1 MEPQATEQFTLRND
15 AFGLA
20 PAAMSLLRLDG
31 TLFDAN
37 DAYLALMGLERDT
50 MGSTTAVDLTHP
62 ADRERTTVYLQQLA
76 DGDLDEVV
84 TEKRYQ
90 RADGSTFEA
99 RLIARA
105 LRHPDGHT
113 MAILGLIHDLT
124 EQDVFDR
131 VQRELAATQAVAQ
144 VAAQS
149 AHELNN
155 LLAAMVLQLD
165 LAEESTVTMTL
176 RALLER
182 ATALGSDL
190 LHLTED
196 DLTTTSLHPWPDGDA
211 HRPRPA
217 VLVVD
222 DEPTLLDT
230 VAQALRRSGY
240 EVLVAAN
247 GAEAL
252 RVAATEPFGLLVTD
266 LVMPDIDGV
275 SLAQQLQQNRPDLP
289 VLFITGYAGGDLIQR
304 LPADANVLRKPFRA
318 LDLVTSVAR
327 LSPHIS

>member
-1 MEPQATEQFTLRND
+1 VEPQATEQFTLRYE
-15 AFGLA
+15 AFGHA

-31 TLFDAN
+31 TLLDAN

-62 ADRERTTVYLQQLA
+62 DDRERTAAYLQQLTN
-76 DGDLDEVV
+76 GDIDEVV

-90 RADGSTFEA
+90 RADGTTFEA
-99 RLIARA
+99 RLIARP
-105 LRHPDGHT
+105 LRDQNGRT
-113 MAILGLIHDLT
+113 TAILGMIHDLT

-155 LLAAMVLQLD
+155 LLGAMVLQLD
-165 LAEESTVTMTL
+165 LAEESAATVSL

-182 ATALGSDL
+182 ATSLGADL
-190 LHLTED
+190 LRLTED
-196 DLTTTSLHPWPDGDA
+196 DLATTTADPSQPGDEVGE
-211 HRPRPA
+211 RTA

-230 VAQALRRSGY
+230 VALALRRSGY
-240 EVLVAAN
+240 EVLAAAN
-247 GAEAL
+247 GTEAL
-252 RVAATEPFGLLVTD
+252 QIATTEHFGLLVTD

-275 SLAQQLQQNRPDLP
+275 SLAQQLQQMHPGLP
-289 VLFITGYAGGDLIQR
+289 VLFITGYAGGDLIER

-327 LSPHIS
+327 LSSHIS

>member
-1 MEPQATEQFTLRND
+1 VEPQATEQFTLRNE

-31 TLFDAN
+31 TLLDAN

-62 ADRERTTVYLQQLA
+62 DDRERTAAYLQQLTN
-76 DGDLDEVV
+76 GDIDEVV

-90 RADGSTFEA
+90 RADGTTFEA
-99 RLIARA
+99 RLIARP
-105 LRHPDGHT
+105 LRDQNGRT
-113 MAILGLIHDLT
+113 TAILGMIHDLT

-155 LLAAMVLQLD
+155 LLGAMVLQLD
-165 LAEESTVTMTL
+165 LAEESAATVSL
-176 RALLER
+176 RFLLER
-182 ATALGSDL
+182 ATSLGADL
-190 LHLTED
+190 LRLTED
-196 DLTTTSLHPWPDGDA
+196 DLATTTADPSQPSNEVGE
-211 HRPRPA
+211 RTA

-230 VAQALRRSGY
+230 VALALRRSGY
-240 EVLVAAN
+240 EVLAAAN
-247 GAEAL
+247 GTEAL
-252 RVAATEPFGLLVTD
+252 QIATTEHFGLLVTD

-275 SLAQQLQQNRPDLP
+275 SLAQQLQQMHPGLP
-289 VLFITGYAGGDLIQR
+289 VLFITGYAGGDLIER

-327 LSPHIS
+327 LSSHIS

>member
-1 MEPQATEQFTLRND
+1 VEPQATEQFTLRNE

-31 TLFDAN
+31 TLLDAN

-62 ADRERTTVYLQQLA
+62 DDRERTAAYLQQLTN
-76 DGDLDEVV
+76 GDIDEVV

-90 RADGSTFEA
+90 RADGTTFEA
-99 RLIARA
+99 RLIARP
-105 LRHPDGHT
+105 LRDQNGRT
-113 MAILGLIHDLT
+113 TAILGMIHDLT

-155 LLAAMVLQLD
+155 LLGAMVLQLD
-165 LAEESTVTMTL
+165 LAEESAATVSL
-176 RALLER
+176 RFLLER
-182 ATALGSDL
+182 ATSLGADL
-190 LHLTED
+190 LRLTED
-196 DLTTTSLHPWPDGDA
+196 DLATTTADPSQPGDEVGE
-211 HRPRPA
+211 RTA

-230 VAQALRRSGY
+230 VALALRRSGY
-240 EVLVAAN
+240 EVLAAAN
-247 GAEAL
+247 GTEAL
-252 RVAATEPFGLLVTD
+252 QIATTEHFGLLVTD

-275 SLAQQLQQNRPDLP
+275 SLAQQLQQMHPGLP
-289 VLFITGYAGGDLIQR
+289 VLFITGYAGGDLIER

-327 LSPHIS
+327 LSSHIS

>member
-1 MEPQATEQFTLRND
+1 VEPQATEQFTLRNE

-31 TLFDAN
+31 TLLDAN

-62 ADRERTTVYLQQLA
+62 DDRERTAAYLQQLTN
-76 DGDLDEVV
+76 GDVDEVV

-90 RADGSTFEA
+90 RADGSSFEA
-99 RLIARA
+99 RLIARP
-105 LRHPDGHT
+105 LRDQNGRT
-113 MAILGLIHDLT
+113 RTILGMIHDLT

-155 LLAAMVLQLD
+155 LLGAMVLQLD
-165 LAEESTVTMTL
+165 LAEESAATVSL
-176 RALLER
+176 RFLLER
-182 ATALGSDL
+182 ATSLGADL
-190 LHLTED
+190 LRLTED
-196 DLTTTSLHPWPDGDA
+196 DLATTTADPSQPSNEVGE
-211 HRPRPA
+211 RTA

-230 VAQALRRSGY
+230 VALALRRSGY
-240 EVLVAAN
+240 EVLAAAN
-247 GAEAL
+247 GTEAL
-252 RVAATEPFGLLVTD
+252 QIATTEHFGLLVTD

-275 SLAQQLQQNRPDLP
+275 SLAQQLQQIHPGLP
-289 VLFITGYAGGDLIQR
+289 VLFITGYAGGDLIER